1 MKKYYDYMNNDT
13 NVSNELLR
21 KLFFILSVPDI
32 CAKQEITDKTQK
44 SKRQKYIKWIENH
57 KDCFHDIIEST
68 ELIDEFAKA
77 LWDLRCKVTHT
88 GMFYDNK
95 SKIYIIDEKQVGRN
109 YKFGKWFICIDQLYD
124 NIIRAVNKS
133 DSIIINNA
141 IIPDKIYK
149 QLCQIKNGNEFN
161 EMLENIETKMKQSR
175 YH

>member
-32 CAKQEITDKTQK
+32 CAKQAITKKTQK

-77 LWDLRCKVTHT
+77 L
-88 GMFYDNK
+88 
-95 SKIYIIDEKQVGRN
+95 
-109 YKFGKWFICIDQLYD
+109 DQLYD
-124 NIIRAVNKS
+124 NIIRAVNKL

-149 QLCQIKNGNEFN
+149 QLCQIKNENEFN

>member
-32 CAKQEITDKTQK
+32 CAKQEITNKTQK

-77 LWDLRCKVTHT
+77 L
-88 GMFYDNK
+88 
-95 SKIYIIDEKQVGRN
+95 
-109 YKFGKWFICIDQLYD
+109 DQLYD
-124 NIIRAVNKS
+124 NIIRAVNKL

-149 QLCQIKNGNEFN
+149 QLCQIKNENEFN